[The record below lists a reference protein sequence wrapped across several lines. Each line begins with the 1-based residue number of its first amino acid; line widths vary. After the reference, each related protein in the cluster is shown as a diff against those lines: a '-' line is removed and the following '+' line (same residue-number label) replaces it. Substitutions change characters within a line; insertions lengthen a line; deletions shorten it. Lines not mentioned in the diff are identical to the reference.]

1 MRYYELTYLI
11 SPDLSEE
18 ELKTFSEK
26 INSLIQDQGGILDKS
41 SKIIKKSLAY
51 PIKEKGSAFLKS
63 ITFYLNGEKLS
74 SLEKSLKKD
83 KKILRFLLLN
93 KPLPKTTKKPL
104 LKPEKKK
111 IREKVELK
119 DIEKKLE
126 EILKE

>member
-18 ELKTFSEK
+18 ESKTFSEK

-41 SKIIKKSLAY
+41 SKIIKKNLAY
-51 PIKEKGSAFLKS
+51 PIKEKTSAFLKS
-63 ITFYLNGEKLS
+63 ITFYLNAEKLS
-74 SLEKSLKKD
+74 SLEKILKKD
-83 KKILRFLLLN
+83 KKILRFLLFN

-111 IREKVELK
+111 IKEKVELK

-126 EILKE
+126 KILEE